1 MERVCDKR
9 SISKDESPAVTG
21 REERWVWEH
30 KAEAVPIWIVFYLAS
45 KRSLVKGVR
54 SSVKGMPYFAD
65 VEMARRG
72 SKNSLNVCFFFF
84 PQHYSA
90 L

>member
-1 MERVCDKR
+1 MIRDQSVRMRVLL
-9 SISKDESPAVTG
+9 SLVG
-21 REERWVWEH
+21 RKGWEH

-72 SKNSLNVCFFFF
+72 SKNSLKVFF